1 MSFVQGILVSLL
13 SLLSL
18 YRAGNMC
25 GVPLAYSFQ
34 SVFILK
40 HTELSLSDNYVKAL
54 FVVLFIA
61 YYIWDTVS

>member
-1 MSFVQGILVSLL
+1 
-13 SLLSL
+13 
-18 YRAGNMC
+18 MC

-40 HTELSLSDNYVKAL
+40 HTKLSLSDNYVKAL

>member
-1 MSFVQGILVSLL
+1 
-13 SLLSL
+13 
-18 YRAGNMC
+18 MC

-40 HTELSLSDNYVKAL
+40 HTELSLSDNYIKAL

-61 YYIWDTVS
+61 YYIWDTVRAPRWVSVCLLSFTVIPQWCWCV